1 MKQYYLPPDDLGKL
15 VFLKNYATNLE
26 KHATELGIAVTAI
39 AQAKADAANFEAA
52 LNSVEN
58 FKKYSQAVTAY
69 KNQLRDG
76 SETISASLPAMPA
89 LPTFTTPVIG
99 DIFGRIIMQVK
110 GIKSNPKATETIL
123 KDLGVFGA
131 EAAAVDINTVKP
143 TIDVVLQAGKPNI
156 IWKKSGHQGVHI
168 YVDRGDGKGY
178 GTMPYTDTK
187 PDFLDEFTLPAA
199 GQTAIWKYKAYY
211 IEDDV
216 EIGQESN
223 ELIVTVTGK
232 LS

>member
-1 MKQYYLPPDDLGKL
+1 MKKYYLPLDDLGKI
-15 VFLKNYATNLE
+15 VFIKNYVANLE
-26 KHATELGIAVTAI
+26 KHATELGISTAAI
-39 AQAKADAANFEAA
+39 AQAKADAANYEAA
-52 LNSVEN
+52 VNSVEN

-76 SETISASLPAMPA
+76 SETISASLPALPA

-99 DIFGRIIMQVK
+99 DIFGRLILQVR

-131 EAAAVDINTVKP
+131 EAAEVDMNTVKP

-156 IWKKSGHQGVHI
+156 IWKKNGRQGVHI

-178 GTMPYTDTK
+178 GNMPYTDTK
-187 PDFLDEFTLPAA
+187 PDFLDEYPLPAA

>member
-1 MKQYYLPPDDLGKL
+1 MKKYYLPVDDLAKL
-15 VFLKNYATNLE
+15 AFLKNYATNL
-26 KHATELGIAVTAI
+26 ANFSAELGISAEVV
-39 AQAKADAANFEAA
+39 AQTKADAVNFEAA

-58 FKKYSQAVTAY
+58 FKKYSQSVTAY
-69 KNQLRDG
+69 KNQLRNG
-76 SETISASLPAMPA
+76 SETISASLPALPV
-89 LPTFTTPVIG
+89 LPTFTSPVLG
-99 DIFGRIIMQVK
+99 NIFGRLTMQVRN
-110 GIKSNPKATETIL
+110 IKSNPKATDSIL

-131 EAAAVDINTVKP
+131 EAAAVDNNTVKP
-143 TIDVVLQAGKPNI
+143 TIEVVLQAGKPNI

-187 PDFLDEFTLPAA
+187 PDFLDEYPLPAA